1 MIGEPRRGQPL
12 SRDKKLRMRVQPGRS
27 TGLKPPVFS
36 RTVIHKDMKTNR
48 FKTIFLISF
57 LGAIV
62 TACAYVLARYIRL
75 DPSDGAY
82 KFGLLKSLFD
92 PFVITIALTVAIPI
106 ALIASP
112 ILYFFLRHKK
122 LNIAYPAIQ
131 LLTIVAIFVIPDST
145 NDVITGACIT
155 MIVSALVFW
164 ASPFANLESKG

>member
-1 MIGEPRRGQPL
+1 VPTIGWCGEA
-12 SRDKKLRMRVQPGRS
+12 
-27 TGLKPPVFS
+27 
-36 RTVIHKDMKTNR
+36 RTPSAPVIHKDMKTNR
-48 FKTIFLISF
+48 FKTIFLLSL

-62 TACAYVLARYIRL
+62 TASAYVLARYTRL

-82 KFGLLKSLFD
+82 KIGLLNSFFD
-92 PFVITIALTVAIPI
+92 PFVITIALTTAIPI

-131 LLTIVAIFVIPDST
+131 LLTVVAIFVIPDS
-145 NDVITGACIT
+145 NIGGVIGAGIT